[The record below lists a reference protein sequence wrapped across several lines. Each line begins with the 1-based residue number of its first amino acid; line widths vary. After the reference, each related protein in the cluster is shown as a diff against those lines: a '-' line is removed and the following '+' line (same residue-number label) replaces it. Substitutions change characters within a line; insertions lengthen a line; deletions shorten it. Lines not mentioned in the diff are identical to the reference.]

1 MLRLYTVFF
10 ALLGLSSYSQTFY
23 NGFEEGSIEGWSQT
37 DGNTRTMRVSNDVYN
52 YLSLQFD
59 DDLSEF
65 ALVNRDRD
73 YWVGNYFI
81 ETSEGEVL
89 RTVDDVI
96 IKNTND
102 FDLHLR
108 YGFKGANG
116 YEVVTTTPIVVKA
129 NSDWEAYSN
138 FYYAFFD
145 EQVLDNLTIINDTG
159 DKSWKEVM
167 ADIHELF
174 EEVVEFKIF
183 HNSDISFKGAK
194 TSGAL
199 MMESV
204 VSWGQTEVPSKVLPR
219 LSIFPNPFVDQLQM
233 DSNELISYLK
243 IYNTQGSLIL
253 ERTIN
258 NRTQSVDVSFLNSG
272 VYMFEVSFGNGT
284 VLSKK
289 LVKQ

>member
-1 MLRLYTVFF
+1 MLRYYTVFF
-10 ALLGLSSYSQTFY
+10 ALLGFNSYSQTFY

-37 DGNTRTMRVSNDVYN
+37 DGTSNLLGVSNDVYN
-52 YLSLQFD
+52 YLTLQSKSD
-59 DDLSEF
+59 SQELALS
-65 ALVNRDRD
+65 NRDYD
-73 YWVGNYFI
+73 YWAGNYFL

-89 RTVDDVI
+89 RTVDDII

-116 YEVVTTTPIVVKA
+116 YEVITTNPIVIKA

-145 EQVLDNLTIINDTG
+145 EEVLDNLTIINNTG
-159 DKSWKEVM
+159 DQPWNEVM
-167 ADIHELF
+167 QSIHELF
-174 EEVVEFKIF
+174 EDVVEFKIF
-183 HNSDISFKGAK
+183 HNPEVSFEGSKQKG
-194 TSGAL
+194 TL

-204 VSWGQTEVPSKVLPR
+204 VSWEQSEAPVKDLPK
-219 LSIFPNPFVDQLQM
+219 LSIFPNPFVDQLQIT
-233 DSNELISYLK
+233 SNEVINALK
-243 IYNTQGSLIL
+243 IYNTQGSLVFD
-253 ERTIN
+253 RNIN
-258 NRTQSVDVSFLNSG
+258 NRTQNVDVSFLNSG
-272 VYMFEVSFGNGT
+272 VYMFEVEFINGT